1 MEEVN
6 IIVTEAV
13 EEVNITATEVVE
25 DVTIVVSEAIAGLDA
40 YQVYVVNTT
49 DVPPMTLEEWQA
61 SLIGEKGEKGDKGD
75 DGYTPIKGID
85 YFDGDDGYT
94 PIKGVDYFDG
104 AKGDQGEKGNTG
116 DKGDKGDTGAG
127 LPIGGATGQIP
138 AKIDETNFNI
148 QWIDPPQGGGSGKQ
162 NKFDVLQTAHGLL
175 VGNVVRSGGANSFVK
190 AKADT
195 ASNAEVI
202 GIVTEVDDEDNF
214 TAVTG
219 GIIDTGVPVADFGT
233 VFFLDPDVA
242 GGITTVDPMDT
253 GVDGTVSKPLLTVL
267 KSGEIAL
274 FQNMRGVVVGGG
286 SGGAGGLTADE
297 LAGIQG
303 ANALSAANPAATMA
317 DVGGGGG
324 LTEGVPLNA
333 MAALVGWTIDN
344 VPELND
350 TIVIGGVTYTWKAS
364 KVLDTDILR
373 VVGDTAV
380 CSQNLNDVID
390 ATADYNSFGG
400 FAIASNLKGISGN
413 SITLSWTG
421 TGISFYTY
429 IGSVPLTSP
438 TTLQEGVDGT
448 IGTKGQQMWSSS
460 NGRAYI
466 YLCVAD
472 NTIYD
477 ANWFTFKNFQQGEY

>member
-61 SLIGEKGEKGDKGD
+61 SLIGDKGDKGD
-75 DGYTPIKGID
+75 K
-85 YFDGDDGYT
+85 GDDGYT

-127 LPIGGATGQIP
+127 LPIGGSTGQIP

-175 VGNVVRSGGANSFVK
+175 VGNVVRSGGANSFAK
-190 AKADT
+190 AKADS
-195 ASNAEVI
+195 ADNAEVI
-202 GIVTEVDDEDNF
+202 GIVTEVADEDNF
-214 TAVTG
+214 TVVTG
-219 GIIDTGVPVADFGT
+219 GIIETGVPAANFGT

-274 FQNMRGVVVGGG
+274 FQNFRGIVIGSVGQN
-286 SGGAGGLTADE
+286 S
-297 LAGIQG
+297 
-303 ANALSAANPAATMA
+303 
-317 DVGGGGG
+317 GGGGG
-324 LTEGVPLNA
+324 LTISEGTAPVNA
-333 MAALVGWTIDN
+333 RYAGAFYLDSLTGSTIPSVNDTVTID
-344 VPELND
+344 
-350 TIVIGGVTYTWKAS
+350 GVTYTWKAV
-364 KVLDTDILR
+364 KVLATDILLGADD
-373 VVGDTAV
+373 VE
-380 CSQNLNDVID
+380 CYYNLHDVFVNHS
-390 ATADYNSFGG
+390 TVRYN
-400 FAIASNLKGISGN
+400 ASGN
-413 SITLSWTG
+413 C
-421 TGISFYTY
+421 FVNRE
-429 IGSVPLTSP
+429 IGSVGNGLPISATGNWVLRGLNNIE
-438 TTLQEGVDGT
+438 TTETVGGVDGT
-448 IGTKGQQMWSSS
+448 IGTPQTGIFTDNLIGFSTGDGSSVEKLL
-460 NGRAYI
+460 YI
-466 YLCVAD
+466 CPSG
-472 NTIYD
+472 NTITGQ
-477 ANWFTFKNFQQGEY
+477 NWCAIPVTSHIYGGAYFEYY